1 MLSGVGVQRTNKNNR
16 AMTTRIEI
24 KNFKS
29 IRHLVLKDCKRI
41 NLLIGKPNVG
51 KSNILEALTAFSLPY
66 SRYINNKSL
75 QQFIRCENE
84 SELFYNGNMSEDI
97 EIQTDSDRLVF
108 RSNKASHI
116 SRLNGFLNG
125 KPIVE
130 LYNLKIKQTG
140 SGMPNKDVRSYFFP
154 SPFQFENTGL
164 KFLQPTTGCNLFSVL
179 NSLETTKKEISDILA
194 LYGLKLSFDQA
205 GQQIKLFK
213 SVLENS
219 IYLVP
224 FNSIADTLQRM
235 MFYKIAVA
243 SNENSILTFEEPE
256 AHSYPPY
263 ISKITTDIM
272 HSETNQFFITTHS
285 PYVLNEFLENK
296 KDHLGIY
303 LIDYKEG
310 ETSVKGLTEDEI
322 DKAYQYGV
330 DLFFNSEIFLNR

>member
-1 MLSGVGVQRTNKNNR
+1 MS
-16 AMTTRIEI
+16 TRIEI

-29 IRHLVLKDCKRI
+29 IKHIVLKDCKRI

-84 SELFYNGNMSEDI
+84 SELFYNGDMSKDI
-97 EIQTDSDRLVF
+97 EIQTESDKFVF
-108 RSNKASHI
+108 QSNKTSHI

-125 KPIVE
+125 KSVVE
-130 LYNLKIKQTG
+130 LSGLKIKQTG
-140 SGMPNKDVRSYFFP
+140 FEMPNKGVRSYFFP

-164 KFLQPTTGCNLFSVL
+164 NFLQPTTGCNLSAVMD
-179 NSLETTKKEISDILA
+179 SLENTKKEISDILA

-205 GQQIKLFK
+205 SQQIKLFK
-213 SVLENS
+213 TVSENS

-224 FNSIADTLQRM
+224 FNSIADTLQRI
-235 MFYKIAVA
+235 MFYKTAIA
-243 SNENSILTFEEPE
+243 SNENAILTFEEPE

-263 ISKITTDIM
+263 ISKITTDII
-272 HSETNQFFITTHS
+272 HSETNQFLITTHS

-296 KDHLGIY
+296 KDELGIY
-303 LIDYKEG
+303 LIDFKDG
-310 ETSVKGLTEDEI
+310 ETMVKGLTEDEVN
-322 DKAYQYGV
+322 KVYQSGV
-330 DLFFNSEIFLNR
+330 DLFFNSAIFLK

>member
-1 MLSGVGVQRTNKNNR
+1 
-16 AMTTRIEI
+16 MTTRIEI

-29 IRHLVLKDCKRI
+29 IKHIVLKDCKRI

-84 SELFYNGNMSEDI
+84 SELFYNGDMSKDI
-97 EIQTDSDRLVF
+97 EIHTESDRFVF
-108 RSNKASHI
+108 QSNKTSHI

-125 KPIVE
+125 KSVVE
-130 LYNLKIKQTG
+130 LSGLKIKQTG
-140 SGMPNKDVRSYFFP
+140 SEMPNKDVRSYFFP

-164 KFLQPTTGCNLFSVL
+164 KFLQPTTGCNLSSVL
-179 NSLETTKKEISDILA
+179 YSLENTKKEISDILA

-205 GQQIKLFK
+205 SQQIKLFK
-213 SVLENS
+213 IISENS

-224 FNSIADTLQRM
+224 FNSIADTLQRIL
-235 MFYKIAVA
+235 FYKTAIA

-263 ISKITTDIM
+263 ISKITTDII

-285 PYVLNEFLENK
+285 PYVLNEFLENQ
-296 KDHLGIY
+296 KDELGIY
-303 LIDYKEG
+303 LIDFKDG
-310 ETSVKGLTEDEI
+310 ETIVKGLTEDEVNEV
-322 DKAYQYGV
+322 YQSGV
-330 DLFFNSEIFLNR
+330 DLFFNSAIFLNK

>member
-1 MLSGVGVQRTNKNNR
+1 
-16 AMTTRIEI
+16 MTTGIEI

-29 IRHLVLKDCKRI
+29 IKHIVLKDCKKI

-51 KSNILEALTAFSLPY
+51 KSNILEALTVFSLPY

-84 SELFYNGNMSEDI
+84 SELFYNGNMSKDI
-97 EIQTDSDRLVF
+97 EIQTDSDKFVF
-108 RSNKASHI
+108 QSNKVSHL

-125 KPIVE
+125 KSVVE
-130 LYNLKIKQTG
+130 LSGLKIKQTG
-140 SGMPNKDVRSYFFP
+140 SEMPNKDVRSYFFP

-164 KFLQPTTGCNLFSVL
+164 KFLQPTTGCNLSSVL
-179 NSLETTKKEISDILA
+179 YSLENTKKEISDILA

-205 GQQIKLFK
+205 SQQIKLFK
-213 SVLENS
+213 TVSESS

-235 MFYKIAVA
+235 MFYKTAIA

-263 ISKITTDIM
+263 ISKITTDII

-296 KDHLGIY
+296 KGELGIY
-303 LIDYKEG
+303 LVDFKEG
-310 ETSVKGLTEDEI
+310 ETFVKGLTENETNEV
-322 DKAYQYGV
+322 YQSGV
-330 DLFFNSEIFLNR
+330 DLFFNSAIFLNR